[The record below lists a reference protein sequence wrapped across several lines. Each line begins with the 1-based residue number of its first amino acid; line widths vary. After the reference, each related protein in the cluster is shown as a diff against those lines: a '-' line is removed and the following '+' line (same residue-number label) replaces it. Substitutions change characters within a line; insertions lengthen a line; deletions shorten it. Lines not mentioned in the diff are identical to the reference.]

1 MKNAGMAGAVALVGI
16 GLIII
21 GLGNFVQTPQ
31 AIAAP
36 VVQDEGETDP
46 VIVAFGSMGLALD
59 GYGAQYATTG
69 FYRLWSDGRI
79 ECRMFEPRRPSDVA
93 CGSPFILDYANC
105 PVSDTSDT
113 GWFELPPAPGGDGFA
128 CRSDV
133 NGDRQVDGADLGVLL
148 AQWGQDVSCD
158 PQPTY
163 PCFDLGNLNGQ
174 VAFK

>member
-1 MKNAGMAGAVALVGI
+1 MKNAGMAGAIALVGI

-21 GLGNFVQTPQ
+21 GLGNFVKTPQ

-46 VIVAFGSMGLALD
+46 VIVGFGAIGSGR
-59 GYGAQYATTG
+59 GATDRFESG
-69 FYRLWSDGRI
+69 FWRLWSTGKI
-79 ECRMFEPRRPSDVA
+79 EVRLLQYDDTADVA
-93 CGSPFILDYANC
+93 CFGGGPIRSYFCQSTPTFA
-105 PVSDTSDT
+105 DT
-113 GWFELPPAPGGDGFA
+113 GWLELPAPPGGNGFA